1 MTIDEAKAEAKSLR
15 MARRA
20 EGVAISHSEAL
31 ELIAQAHGAR
41 DWNTLH
47 ARLVLRNTPPA
58 LAVGDRV
65 RGRYLGQAFTGQIIR
80 LSGTVSHRE
89 IEIRFD
95 APVDVVTF
103 ATFSNLRSQV
113 RATIDETGRS
123 HRQTSDGAAQ
133 LVVER
138 ESG

>member
-1 MTIDEAKAEAKSLR
+1 MTIDEAKAEAKALR
-15 MARRA
+15 VARRA
-20 EGVAISHSEAL
+20 EGVAISHAEAL
-31 ELIAQAHGAR
+31 ELVARAHGAR

-47 ARLVLRNTPPA
+47 ARLSLRNTPPA

-65 RGRYLGQAFTGQIIR
+65 RGRYLGQAFTGQITS
-80 LSGTVSHRE
+80 LSGPASHRE

-95 APVDVVTF
+95 APVDVVKF
-103 ATFSNLRSQV
+103 ESFSNLRSHV

-138 ESG
+138 ERG

>member
-1 MTIDEAKAEAKSLR
+1 MTIDEAKAEATALR
-15 MARRA
+15 VARRA
-20 EGVAISHSEAL
+20 EGMAISHAEAL
-31 ELIAQAHGAR
+31 ELVAHAHGAK

-47 ARLVLRNTPPA
+47 ARLALRNTPPE

-65 RGRYLGQAFTGQIIR
+65 RGRYLRQAFTGQIIR
-80 LSGTVSHRE
+80 LSGPVGRRE

-95 APVDVVTF
+95 APVDAVIF
-103 ATFSNLRSQV
+103 ASFSNLRRQV
-113 RATIDETGRS
+113 RATVDESGRS
-123 HRQTSDGAAQ
+123 HGRTSDGAAQ